1 MAMKALII
9 TESYLPR
16 IGGVEKHIA
25 GIKPYLEQ
33 AGFEL
38 KIFDKAAIFQDR
50 PLKKIFGLL
59 EIWWALFKKIKWIKE
74 ADIIFIHDVFI
85 YYLPF
90 KFLFPS
96 KKIIST
102 FHGWEKIYPIPLKNI
117 CYKQIAQK
125 LSHRSISI
133 GSYINKYYHL
143 QSKNNDLSYGAV
155 DLPPVK
161 IDSKAKEKNS
171 FLFVGRLEKDTGLA
185 IFLEFL
191 DILIEKKIIFSVKF
205 CGDGEMKKNCLRYG
219 QVLGFVDPS
228 KFLAKSEFCFA
239 GGYLSILEAMAYSN
253 IVLSG
258 FDHDLKKDYLLD
270 SPFAQNIICADQA
283 QLLFEKY
290 HYLQNKDQI
299 IQANYNLARQYSFAK
314 LAKLYLK
321 EIQEK

>member
-9 TESYLPR
+9 TESYLPHL
-16 IGGVEKHIA
+16 GGVEKHIA

-38 KIFDKAAIFQDR
+38 KIFNKSAIFEDR
-50 PLKKIFGLL
+50 PLKKFFGLL
-59 EIWWALFKKIKWIKE
+59 EIWWALFKKIKWISE
-74 ADIIFIHDVFI
+74 ADVIFIHDVFI

-90 KFLFPS
+90 KFIFPR
-96 KKIIST
+96 KKIITT
-102 FHGWEKIYPIPLKNI
+102 FHGWEKIYPIPFKNI
-117 CYKQIAQK
+117 LYKKIAQK
-125 LSHRSISI
+125 LSHRTISI

-155 DLPPVK
+155 DLPTIK
-161 IDSKAKEKNS
+161 IDLKAKEKNS

-205 CGDGEMKKNCLRYG
+205 CGDGPMKKNCLQYG
-219 QVLGFVDPS
+219 QVLGFVDIG
-228 KFLAKSEFCFA
+228 KFLTKSEFCFA
-239 GGYLSILEAMAYSN
+239 GGYLSILEAMVYQN

-258 FDHDLKKDYLLD
+258 FNHNLKKDYLLT
-270 SPFAQNIICADQA
+270 SPFAGNIICADQA

-290 HYLQNKDQI
+290 SHLQNKDQI
-299 IQANYNLARQYSFAK
+299 IQANFDLAKQFSFAK
-314 LAKLYLK
+314 LANLYIK
-321 EIQEK
+321 ASQEK